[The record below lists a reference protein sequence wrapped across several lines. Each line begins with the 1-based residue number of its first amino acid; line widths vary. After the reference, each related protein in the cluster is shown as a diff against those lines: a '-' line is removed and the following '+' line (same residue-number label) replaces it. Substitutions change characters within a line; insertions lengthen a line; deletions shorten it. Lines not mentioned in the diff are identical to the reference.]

1 MNIGVCEK
9 SKMLVVAAGVVIL
22 LAMAGCEKKD
32 VYDPDKPDY
41 DNVFDFS
48 TRSSYTLNVKYDVPE
63 NYKVYFEVYTQD
75 PEQLDADG
83 QVVKRDIEPVDVG
96 FTDENGN
103 YSQKIVV
110 PATAKFLY
118 IYSPYAGVP
127 RVLVAEITN
136 GVLSEATYPD
146 EVSGARSL
154 ISRAGE
160 EDYENAAYNKT
171 GGLKRL
177 GFWKNTKGI
186 YQLDG
191 KFFDIYGRPVYDV
204 KEGIAVSS
212 DILKVINT
220 AVPEGGGV
228 KPDLIKNGDIHV
240 YKKAHI
246 DLCLVDE
253 QTSANSTLAYYC
265 YETENPPKKVADIK
279 DNVVIAFPN
288 AKVLKNHG
296 FYPKGNN
303 GALKRGEGIRL
314 HYWKDGEDMGDEFP
328 ENTSIGWV
336 IYNNGYESGVSGK
349 GGINTSKRHFYSAK
363 ALNGDEREHV
373 ALFKSGDNVLF
384 GFEDWN
390 GDYDY
395 NDVVFYVHSDP
406 VDAITPDI
414 PEVELPEKP
423 DNDKVAA
430 TVTYRGILT
439 FEDNWPARADF
450 DMNDVVV
457 KYVSTVG
464 YNTNNEVV
472 ETKDVY
478 TILWSGATFDNSFAY
493 QLDVKR
499 SEVEVEISST
509 LGGNGGA
516 YVDPSMDRA
525 TIRLANKVL
534 AYANNKDEKAV
545 FTVVTKYTGRRIAKK
560 DFTLPP
566 YNTFITTTSEDKEVH
581 LTNMR
586 PTEKLNKEYLGFG
599 DDRSDPDANL
609 YYITYDENGQQMPF
623 AINLVFEKDEDMN
636 SFVIPEEKA
645 PINIKYPSFLNWVKT
660 NGKEDADWYLHPA
673 KE

>member
-22 LAMAGCEKKD
+22 LAMTGCEKKD

-48 TRSSYTLNVKYDVPE
+48 TRSSYTLNVKYEVPGD
-63 NYKVYFEVYTQD
+63 YKVYFEVYTQD

-96 FTDENGN
+96 FTDGNGN
-103 YSQKIVV
+103 YNQKIVV
-110 PATAKFLY
+110 PATAKLLY

-136 GVLSEATYPD
+136 GVLSEAKYPD

-154 ISRAGE
+154 IARAGDE
-160 EDYENAAYNKT
+160 AYKDEPYNKT

-177 GFWKNTKGI
+177 GFWKNTKGT
-186 YQLDG
+186 YQLNG
-191 KFFDIYGRPVYDV
+191 KFFDIYGRPDYVNPGYGV
-204 KEGIAVSS
+204 LVSG
-212 DILKVINT
+212 DILRVINT

-240 YKKAHI
+240 TEKASI
-246 DLCLVDE
+246 NLCLVDE

-265 YETENPPKKVADIK
+265 YETANPPKKAADIK
-279 DNVVIAFPN
+279 DIIIAFPN
-288 AKVLKNHG
+288 AKILKNHG
-296 FYPKGNN
+296 YYPKGYN
-303 GALKRGEGIRL
+303 GALDRGEGIPL
-314 HYWKDGEDMGDEFP
+314 HYWKDGKDMGDEFP

-336 IYNNGYESGVSGK
+336 IYNNGYESGVSEK
-349 GGINTSKRHFYSAK
+349 GGIDVSKKHFYSTK
-363 ALNGDEREHV
+363 ALNSDKREHV

-390 GDYDY
+390 TDYDY
-395 NDVVFYVHSDP
+395 NDVVFYVESNP
-406 VDAITPDI
+406 IEAITPDI
-414 PEVELPEKP
+414 PDVKPEEP
-423 DNDKVAA
+423 DDDKVAA

-464 YNTNNEVV
+464 YNEKNEVV

-478 TILWSGATFDNSFAY
+478 TILWAGATFDNSFAY

-516 YVDPSMDRA
+516 YVDPGMDKA

-534 AYANNKDEKAV
+534 SYANNKDEKAV
-545 FTVVTKYTGRRIAKK
+545 FTVVTKYKGRRIAKA

-609 YYITYDENGQQMPF
+609 YYISYDENGQQMPF
-623 AINLVFEKDEDMN
+623 AINLVFEKDEDMD

-645 PINIKYPSFLNWVKT
+645 PINIKYPGFLNWVKT